1 MEAERPST
9 SPIGALSLVKK
20 FTKFP
25 GGMPERP
32 PGRPCG
38 AAQALARDAQTGGRT
53 PGLKGVRAGAR
64 AGACH
69 RPGAVGGGRQTAPVN
84 PSPGAG
90 RRSPAE
96 PLWVVS
102 MGGPLI
108 ALPDSAVPLWSGCT
122 EYGGVLGDAGGRDD
136 HDRACEVEGLA
147 GVIPAGTDGAG
158 ALVLADLP
166 ERTCFLPE
174 KSLFVRWAGASSDA
188 ELIAAARAARAALAD
203 PGVDREE
210 CGSWVTDG
218 PAVLMD
224 SVEAGADLGV
234 EYPDGGMPTRRPY
247 RSRPDGGGSSRRSGG
262 TRRPRSTWCGWSPKV
277 RSRSAV
283 AERRRWRDVA
293 ARTTGGVPSPP
304 CRSTRST
311 RAESRGPPSK
321 RWRTASRCGRPAPI
335 SPSTSTGPS
344 PAPRPW

>member
-1 MEAERPST
+1 
-9 SPIGALSLVKK
+9 
-20 FTKFP
+20 
-25 GGMPERP
+25 
-32 PGRPCG
+32 
-38 AAQALARDAQTGGRT
+38 
-53 PGLKGVRAGAR
+53 
-64 AGACH
+64 
-69 RPGAVGGGRQTAPVN
+69 
-84 PSPGAG
+84 
-90 RRSPAE
+90 
-96 PLWVVS
+96 

-108 ALPDSAVPLWSGCT
+108 ALPESAVPLWSGCT
-122 EYGGVLGDAGGRDD
+122 ECGGVLGDAGGRDD
-136 HDRACEVEGLA
+136 YDRACEVEGLA
-147 GVIPAGTDGAG
+147 GVIPVGTDGAG

-174 KSLFVRWAGASSDA
+174 ESLFVRWAGASSDA
-188 ELIAAARAARAALAD
+188 ELIAAARAALAD

-210 CGSWVTDG
+210 CGSRVTDG

-234 EYPDGGMPTRRPY
+234 EYPDGGTPDQAPVPVPAGRWRVLAAQRWDPPTAFNVGRLVPKS
-247 RSRPDGGGSSRRSGG
+247 RSRR
-262 TRRPRSTWCGWSPKV
+262 
-277 RSRSAV
+277 AV

-321 RWRTASRCGRPAPI
+321 QWRTASRCGRPAPI